1 MQGKMKKNLENTVI
15 KEYFGMDSAIM
26 IVIILILFAVFSV
39 VGYAVFDEVNDDL
52 QSDDDLSSDVK
63 ADVQNLYDRYP
74 DTLDGAFL
82 TILVLLFI
90 VGLVASLMVDSHPAF
105 LIITLVL
112 MVFLSIAAAFISNT
126 WEEFSNDDDLV
137 AYKDSFPF
145 TNWYLNNFL
154 LVIAVVVVTFG
165 GIVYA
170 KQNY

>member
-1 MQGKMKKNLENTVI
+1 MKKNSKNIVF
-15 KEYFGMDSAIM
+15 KERFGMDSAVM
-26 IVIILILFAVFSV
+26 LVIVLLLFAVFSV
-39 VGYAVFDEVNDDL
+39 IGYSVFDSLNDDL

-74 DTLDGAFL
+74 STLDGAFL
-82 TILVLLFI
+82 TIMVLLFI
-90 VGLVASLMVDSHPAF
+90 VGIVASLMINSHPAF

-112 MVFLSIAAAFISNT
+112 MIFLSIAAGFISNA

-137 AYKDSFPF
+137 AYQESFPF

-154 LVIAVVVVTFG
+154 LVIGIVVVTFG